1 MDKNTAKGWM
11 YSKCYW
17 LPFVCFQA
25 VEWFE
30 SHLHVNFR
38 SFGSAINSP
47 VPQQNFRRPEFSC
60 HLHGKLTKIDIWMS
74 IFLQMIWEYH
84 SVMPRS
90 LEYWND
96 SVSIIDHWKQ
106 PTWSF
111 KTMLDCQGLTSAPLQ
126 TSWICFCYN
135 LHNKNPKL
143 SINYPMN
150 PGTFFLKMVP
160 EKPPNRY
167 IPNSSS

>member
-11 YSKCYW
+11 YSSNPRVLWERHKFSSATTE
-17 LPFVCFQA
+17 LPKTWIF
-25 VEWFE
+25 
-30 SHLHVNFR
+30 
-38 SFGSAINSP
+38 
-47 VPQQNFRRPEFSC
+47 
-60 HLHGKLTKIDIWMS
+60 MS
-74 IFLQMIWEYH
+74 ISPWQIDEDRHLDVYFLQMIWEYH
-84 SVMPRS
+84 SVKPRS

-106 PTWSF
+106 PPWSF